1 MITSLMFA
9 RILYHLFYR
18 LNIHSHQNNPVF
30 HLLSH
35 QLRFQ
40 KKTVFRRFFG
50 GTALLLPGNTHLPIT
65 YKFFCSDRNAWPL
78 VIILYPASDA
88 QQSPPSF
95 QITPIALSYTK
106 HIRFI

>member
-9 RILYHLFYR
+9 RILYHLFYS

-50 GTALLLPGNTHLPIT
+50 GAALLLPGNTHLSII
-65 YKFFCSDRNAWPL
+65 YKFFCSDGMRGRWSSFCTLLQTRNNLTPL
-78 VIILYPASDA
+78 FKP
-88 QQSPPSF
+88 
-95 QITPIALSYTK
+95 
-106 HIRFI
+106 RR